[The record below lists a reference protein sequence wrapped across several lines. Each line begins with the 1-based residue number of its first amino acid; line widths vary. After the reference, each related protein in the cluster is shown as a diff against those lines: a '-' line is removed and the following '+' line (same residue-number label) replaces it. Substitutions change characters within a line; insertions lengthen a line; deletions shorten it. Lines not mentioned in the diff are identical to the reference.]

1 MMTVG
6 ACTIELRIPGSDSL
20 KAKRRVVKSLKE
32 RVQGRFHVAIAE
44 VDRLDDWQRATLGVA
59 CVSNDSRLVDA
70 TLSKVVN
77 WIEVSGDVLVVDYQI
92 DLATPCSRSN
102 HRSPCRAVGIPF
114 GPLCADRGG

>member
-1 MMTVG
+1 
-6 ACTIELRIPGSDSL
+6 
-20 KAKRRVVKSLKE
+20 
-32 RVQGRFHVAIAE
+32 

-92 DLATPCSRSN
+92 DLVT
-102 HRSPCRAVGIPF
+102 H
-114 GPLCADRGG
+114 

>member
-6 ACTIELRIPGSDSL
+6 CCTIELRIPAGDSL

-32 RVQGRFHVAIAE
+32 RVQNRFHVAIAE

-59 CVSNDSRLVDA
+59 CVSNDSRLADA

-77 WIEVSGDVLVVDYQI
+77 WIEGSGDVLLVDYEI
-92 DLATPCSRSN
+92 ELVT
-102 HRSPCRAVGIPF
+102 H
-114 GPLCADRGG
+114 